1 MSLLRYADSKCAR
14 GVKIQPGAAA
24 SSASS
29 KRQKLSINCN
39 LATNSAHDDTDGFSS
54 AELDSPQNEAN
65 VKADDRKQSEGWKCP
80 LCQLHLEIF
89 NHFIT
94 FRKLQHLKHWHPDS
108 MHKFVRMSR
117 WQPLTPDEKP
127 TWKCKHCK
135 AALYGQNKSDWQVRL
150 DHWRKVHP
158 KKPKEDFLYSR
169 GRPSG
174 TSMKIPSIAKRNAL
188 VARNMQL
195 LKGNLNG
202 HAPVEIIWPFAPKCQ
217 GVVKQFICRRCLR
230 RAHLPKMIKK
240 KCHGEK
246 IKDKRRMQ
254 LLRKIRRKISVTK
267 SETDKQNLQT
277 IADLYASCKDTS
289 HRSKKCEQIL
299 QKQRSRG

>member
-1 MSLLRYADSKCAR
+1 
-14 GVKIQPGAAA
+14 
-24 SSASS
+24 
-29 KRQKLSINCN
+29 
-39 LATNSAHDDTDGFSS
+39 
-54 AELDSPQNEAN
+54 
-65 VKADDRKQSEGWKCP
+65 
-80 LCQLHLEIF
+80 
-89 NHFIT
+89 
-94 FRKLQHLKHWHPDS
+94 

-117 WQPLTPDEKP
+117 WQPRTPDEKP

-135 AALYGQNKSDWQVRL
+135 AALYDQNKSASVI
-150 DHWRKVHP
+150 
-158 KKPKEDFLYSR
+158 
-169 GRPSG
+169 RPLAQG
-174 TSMKIPSIAKRNAL
+174 PSQKAKRRFSIFQRTPIWNFNENPL
-188 VARNMQL
+188 VARNVQL

-277 IADLYASCKDTS
+277 IAVLYASCKDTS